1 MVHFLGSLRAKTLA
15 VLIALVILAGNAGC
29 STTSSIHLVV
39 GGKLDIEA
47 QLLTKMYVLLLQHA
61 GYDIEEKAALGT
73 NDVVFNAIK
82 SGQID
87 IYPEF
92 TADGLAR
99 LNLPSMHN
107 AQQDYQHIKQGYE
120 SRYHITWLSAASG
133 LNDTYGICTL
143 RSTASQLGVTSISQL
158 MPPVR

>member
-1 MVHFLGSLRAKTLA
+1 MVPFLHSLRTKSLFLL
-15 VLIALVILAGNAGC
+15 VLISLLILAGNVAC
-29 STTSSIHLVV
+29 APTNSSKIHLVV
-39 GGKLDIEA
+39 GGKLDVEA
-47 QLLTKMYVLLLQHA
+47 QLLTKMYVLLLRHA
-61 GYDIEEKAALGT
+61 GYDAVEKAALGT
-73 NDVVFNAIK
+73 NDVVFNAIE
-82 SGQID
+82 SDQID
-87 IYPEF
+87 LYPEF

-99 LNLPSMHN
+99 LNLPSTHN

-158 MPPVR
+158 A